1 MPYEIV
7 KVPTVPMGFL
17 VKKKQLGRPV
27 YFSKSP
33 MTKEMATRQL
43 RALYANEK

>member
-1 MPYEIV
+1 MPYKIV
-7 KVPTVPMGFL
+7 KVPMGFL

-33 MTKEMATRQL
+33 LTKEMATRQL
-43 RALYANEK
+43 RALYRSEGMKK

>member
-1 MPYEIV
+1 MPYKIV
-7 KVPTVPMGFL
+7 KVPMGFL

-33 MTKEMATRQL
+33 LTKEMATRQL
-43 RALYANEK
+43 RALYRSE